1 MFDYHRLVGTW
12 RLVQL
17 DRLVPGTIDVPIK
30 DTIDRSCFG
39 LTSLQRTIWGFPPM
53 LPYLCWT
60 ASAEEASAGPWR
72 GQSVWDKCHTGVWP
86 DGDFSQVNMLWWI
99 VGFNKLCDVFFP
111 LIWEMHFKRT
121 CVVCWVSKS
130 CHERANLPAYTSI
143 IPKGPL
149 WKDSRLHTDW
159 TQDADKYQPERC
171 AINHE

>member
-1 MFDYHRLVGTW
+1 MFDYQRLVGTW
-12 RLVQL
+12 RLVRL

-72 GQSVWDKCHTGVWP
+72 GGHLSEISGHTGARWR
-86 DGDFSQVNMLWWI
+86 FLASEYAEWWI
-99 VGFNKLCDVFFP
+99 VGFNKLCDVFSP

-149 WKDSRLHTDW
+149 WKDSRLHTHW